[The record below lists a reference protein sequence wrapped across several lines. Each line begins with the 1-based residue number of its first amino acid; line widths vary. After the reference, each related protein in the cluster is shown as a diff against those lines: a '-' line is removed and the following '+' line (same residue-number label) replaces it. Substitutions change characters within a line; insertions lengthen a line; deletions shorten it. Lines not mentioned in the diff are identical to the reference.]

1 MIIVDNIHKHFGG
14 FKAVDG
20 TTLEIKKDEKVAVMG
35 TSGSGKTSLIKL
47 LLKLKMKKCAN
58 WETANK
64 KKEL

>member
-47 LLKLKMKKCAN
+47 LLKMYKLEQQN
-58 WETANK
+58 
-64 KKEL
+64 